1 MAQKTP
7 ISLMN
12 ELAKA
17 NQLTAEYRTVEQ
29 SGPAHKR
36 TFRVHLVLGEIGV
49 FEGTASSIKAAKHV
63 AASAALEKCGL
74 SLPEKKPKGLPL
86 NITPTVEL
94 NGLAMKLGKHT
105 AYRDLPTKTPPFQ
118 PQGAPGYQGV
128 PGINPPTYQRIPGQY
143 RNYQS
148 NPYHRPSVPRIF
160 CVSLTVGNTT
170 YIGEGCDKQ
179 KARHAAATKA
189 IEVLRKE
196 FAAAEMAKVE
206 KNGVESTVETNTVDN
221 GELTVGNG
229 EKTTA
234 IPSVE
239 ADAMEERETDEKSE
253 ISMVY
258 EIATKRKLPVSF
270 EEITNS
276 GPAHMKK
283 FTIRCLVGEIVAEG
297 EGPKKKLAKQNAAQK
312 ILDELNKL
320 PPLPES
326 VAQKGNRRF
335 VRRPGRSQFRPKPKS
350 DIDPTLNPISIL
362 GQMMQQHHEQPPEY
376 KCLQEKDC
384 SSDKPFIMQV
394 QVSSHSQVYTCTGRG
409 SNKKTAKKDSA
420 EAMLKLLGFREQPN
434 EGEVTAT
441 APATQGGTDGRL
453 ERSSDGN
460 PSLFSEQSGSIQPTI
475 LGRQL
480 KPGLLPMV
488 PEVAKQMGSDM
499 MNSVVAP
506 IAQVKLEKQDVQDS
520 RHQGGLNR
528 APGAPVAK
536 NHTVSDILGATKVS
550 SKPLTQVQKLLHLA
564 EVEGFRVQF
573 TDYPKDN
580 KGVQEFLT
588 VVTISSV
595 PPLTC
600 YGSGAT
606 TDISREEAASN
617 ALGPLL
623 QLGMDRSK
631 TSKDGAEKAIKEE
644 LKDVTIDTKSA

>member
-1 MAQKTP
+1 
-7 ISLMN
+7 MN

-49 FEGTASSIKAAKHV
+49 FEGTASSIKAAKHD

-118 PQGAPGYQGV
+118 PQVPPGYQGV
-128 PGINPPTYQRIPGQY
+128 PGITPPAYHRVPGQY
-143 RNYQS
+143 RNYQNS
-148 NPYHRPSVPRIF
+148 PYHRPSVPKIF

-179 KARHAAATKA
+179 KARHAAAAKA
-189 IEVLRKE
+189 TEVLRKE
-196 FAAAEMAKVE
+196 LAATEMEKVE
-206 KNGVESTVETNTVDN
+206 KNGVENSTETNTIDN
-221 GELTVGNG
+221 GVVTVGNG
-229 EKTTA
+229 EKTPTA
-234 IPSVE
+234 PCVE
-239 ADAMEERETDEKSE
+239 TDAMEEKQIDEKSE

-283 FTIRCLVGEIVAEG
+283 FTIRCLVGEMMAEG

-312 ILDELNKL
+312 ILDELSKL
-320 PPLPES
+320 PPLPEP
-326 VAQKGNRRF
+326 VAPKGNRRF
-335 VRRPGRSQFRPKPKS
+335 VRRTGRGQFRQKPKS

-384 SSDKPFIMQV
+384 ISDKQFIMQV
-394 QVSSHSQVYTCTGRG
+394 TVTSHSQVYICKG
-409 SNKKTAKKDSA
+409 SGANKKTAKKNAA
-420 EAMLKLLGFREQPN
+420 EAMLKLLGFREHPN
-434 EGEVTAT
+434 EGEVIAT
-441 APATQGGTDGRL
+441 APAAQGGSDGRVEL
-453 ERSSDGN
+453 SSDGN
-460 PSLFSEQSGSIQPTI
+460 PLLFSEQSSSAQPTI

-506 IAQVKLEKQDVQDS
+506 IAQVKPEKQDLQQDC
-520 RHQGGLNR
+520 HHLGGLNR
-528 APGAPVAK
+528 APGAPVGK
-536 NHTVSDILGATKVS
+536 NSTVSDILGATKVS
-550 SKPLTQVQKLLHLA
+550 GKPLTQVQKLLHLA

-580 KGVQEFLT
+580 KGVKEFLT

-595 PPLTC
+595 PPLTF
-600 YGSGAT
+600 YGSGT
-606 TDISREEAASN
+606 TADDSREEAASN

-623 QLGMDRSK
+623 KLGMERCK
-631 TSKDGAEKAIKEE
+631 ASKDGAENAVKEE
-644 LKDVTIDTKSA
+644 LKDVTIDTKSS